1 MDAQHIAAIDIEE
14 DAINHT
20 IPEITQVIPDLK
32 RLLKRLLDTSDVC
45 LVSDYTSMTEEFK
58 GLPGQFQVTLP
69 TFTPQEINR
78 EKIHRQIGSLSELDI
93 TYHVE
98 IFLSEPR
105 ILKVYR
111 GELYRLNSV
120 SCLSDS
126 ELWTY
131 GDINIMELYNLQ
143 GKLLRSVHTKS
154 GN

>member
-1 MDAQHIAAIDIEE
+1 
-14 DAINHT
+14 
-20 IPEITQVIPDLK
+20 
-32 RLLKRLLDTSDVC
+32 
-45 LVSDYTSMTEEFK
+45 MTEEFK
-58 GLPGQFQVTLP
+58 DLPGQFQVALP

-78 EKIHRQIGSLSELDI
+78 EKIHQQIGSLSELDI

-120 SCLSDS
+120 LCLSDS

-154 GN
+154 GNWPGDIAVTRSGDLITWIAL